1 MDYKTFNRPLNTNVL
16 PYDVVSNMYSVLK
29 NCKEQDFDILCR
41 ITQTK
46 TNLFPWGSLF
56 LFLSSRTGFAWDM
69 SPKDIIKRFSTELGH
84 KFESISDC
92 YSIIVNVFENYIPSA
107 VFSCL
112 CEFNLI
118 PDDVDFFTLYCD
130 KDATK
135 VRVYLDIDTINEIN
149 DNDADKLIRNA
160 CVRLSKE
167 GISNTFENNYIEI
180 SLL

>member
-1 MDYKTFNRPLNTNVL
+1 MDYKTFNKPLHTNVL

-29 NCKEQDFDILCR
+29 DCKEQDFDILCR

-92 YSIIVNVFENYIPSA
+92 YQIIVNVFENYIPSA

-112 CEFNLI
+112 SEFNLI
-118 PDDVDFFTLYCD
+118 PDDVDFFSFYCD

-135 VRVYLDIDTINEIN
+135 VRVYLDIDTINQIN
-149 DNDADKLIRNA
+149 DNDAEKRIRNA